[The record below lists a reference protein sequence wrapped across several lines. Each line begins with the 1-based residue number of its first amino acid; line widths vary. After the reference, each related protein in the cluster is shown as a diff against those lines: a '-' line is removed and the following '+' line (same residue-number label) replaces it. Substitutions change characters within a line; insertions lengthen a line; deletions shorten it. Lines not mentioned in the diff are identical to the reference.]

1 MSPITETT
9 DSMVPPIQGCT
20 CYSGTGSSPSPSSM
34 SMSSSPDAPT
44 TPTTPPS
51 VVYPASK
58 LFRID
63 MHTHIMPPSLPDLSS
78 LTPPSSDEP
87 TYQWPS
93 FRPVSSTDAQP
104 GEIDMFVG
112 PKFFRRVQANCYDPA
127 VRISE
132 MDAVGVD
139 VQVLSTVPVLFCY
152 DASLEPA
159 VVLTRALNDH
169 ISGIC
174 DEFPERFVGLGT
186 VPLQDTAAAVEEL
199 RRLVELP
206 GMKGV
211 QIGTSVTDSIML
223 DDERLE
229 EFWRECERLD
239 VPVFVHPLGYSLPKE
254 NGARW
259 GKYWGSW
266 LVGMPSETALAM
278 LAITCSG
285 LLGRYPRLRVCFAHA
300 GGAFP
305 ALMGR
310 VQKGYACRPDLVAM
324 DSPGVSP
331 GEYFKGQGGGD
342 EDGGIYLDSL
352 THDPDLLGFI
362 LAKLGPGGK
371 RRVLL
376 GSDYPFP
383 LGEVPMAGEMIVQDE
398 GVDVFLRWEEKSW
411 ILGRNAIRFLKLGKE
426 FEDRFQTRYKQRS
439 SEQGPAKKEKK
450 SRQALSR
457 SGNTINTCR
466 NSRGWQKDHGE
477 KGNALHSRGVP
488 PRLPNNFIAA

>member
-1 MSPITETT
+1 MA
-9 DSMVPPIQGCT
+9 PPIQDCN
-20 CYSGTGSSPSPSSM
+20 CCSSSSSP
-34 SMSSSPDAPT
+34 SMSSSPDTPITPT
-44 TPTTPPS
+44 TPTIR
-51 VVYPASK
+51 PASK

-78 LTPPSSDEP
+78 LTPPSDS

-93 FRPVSSTDAQP
+93 FRPVFSPDAKP

-112 PKFFRRVQANCYDPA
+112 PNFFRRVQANCYDPA
-127 VRISE
+127 VRIKE

-152 DASLEPA
+152 DAPLEPA
-159 VVLTRALNDH
+159 VVLARTLNDH
-169 ISGIC
+169 IAEIC
-174 DEFPERFVGLGT
+174 RRYPERFAGLGT
-186 VPLQDTAAAVEEL
+186 VPLQDTTSAVEEL
-199 RRLVELP
+199 RRIK
-206 GMKGV
+206 GMKGMKGI
-211 QIGTSVTDSIML
+211 QIGTSITENMML

-229 EFWRECERLD
+229 EFWKECEELD
-239 VPVFVHPLGYSLPKE
+239 VPVFVHPLGYSLPRE
-254 NGARW
+254 NKARW

-278 LAITCSG
+278 LAVTCSG

-310 VQKGYACRPDLVAM
+310 VQKGYGCRSDLVAM

-331 GEYFKGQGGGD
+331 KDYFRGKGGE
-342 EDGGIYLDSL
+342 EEGGIYLDSL
-352 THDPDLLGFI
+352 THDPDLLAFI

-371 RRVLL
+371 GRVLL

-383 LGEVPMAGEMIVQDE
+383 LGEVPMAGKMIVEDE
-398 GVDVFLRWEEKSW
+398 SVDQFLKWEEKAW

-426 FEDRFQTRYKQRS
+426 FESRFNSRLQEAADESWNKWNSTVSGGLPVRPKEIAHSGGRDGRPVMIRDQDWEVSSFS
-439 SEQGPAKKEKK
+439 SE
-450 SRQALSR
+450 SL
-457 SGNTINTCR
+457 
-466 NSRGWQKDHGE
+466 
-477 KGNALHSRGVP
+477 
-488 PRLPNNFIAA
+488 

>member
-1 MSPITETT
+1 MA
-9 DSMVPPIQGCT
+9 PPIQDCT
-20 CYSGTGSSPSPSSM
+20 CCSGSSPSSM
-34 SMSSSPDAPT
+34 SMFSSPETPDTPN
-44 TPTTPPS
+44 TPT
-51 VVYPASK
+51 VYPASK

-78 LTPPSSDEP
+78 LTPPSDEP
-87 TYQWPS
+87 YQWPS
-93 FRPVSSTDAQP
+93 FRPVSTPDAQP

-112 PKFFRRVQANCYDPA
+112 PKFFRRVQANCYDP
-127 VRISE
+127 VIRIQE

-152 DASLEPA
+152 DAPLKPA
-159 VVLTRALNDH
+159 VVLARALNDD
-169 ISGIC
+169 ISRIC
-174 DEFPERFVGLGT
+174 EEFPERFVGLGT
-186 VPLQDTAAAVEEL
+186 VPLQDTKAAIEEL
-199 RRLVELP
+199 RRLSKLP
-206 GMKGV
+206 GMKGI
-211 QIGTSVTDSIML
+211 QIGTSVTDSMML

-229 EFWRECERLD
+229 GFWAECERLD

-254 NGARW
+254 NTARW

-278 LAITCSG
+278 LVVTCSG

-331 GEYFKGQGGGD
+331 GDHFKGKGGD
-342 EDGGIYLDSL
+342 GDGGIYLDSL

-371 RRVLL
+371 GRVLL

-383 LGEVPMAGEMIVQDE
+383 LGEVPMAGKMIIQDE
-398 GVDVFLRWEEKSW
+398 SVDQFLRWEEKAW
-411 ILGRNAIRFLKLGKE
+411 IMGKNAIRFLRLGEE
-426 FEDRFQTRYKQRS
+426 FMNRFEKRLQDAGNELEGEVESQRHGWKSWGHKTTQGLPIRPQHITKTTHHCNREGRPVIIRDQDWELS
-439 SEQGPAKKEKK
+439 SF
-450 SRQALSR
+450 S
-457 SGNTINTCR
+457 SG
-466 NSRGWQKDHGE
+466 S
-477 KGNALHSRGVP
+477 L
-488 PRLPNNFIAA
+488 